1 MQVGKGRKEE
11 LVKVENGDE
20 WVGEVT
26 WTDENMKKGKGKGK
40 GNGWRNWK
48 KI

>member
-26 WTDENMKKGKGKGK
+26 WTDESMKKGKGK
-40 GNGWRNWK
+40 GNGWRND